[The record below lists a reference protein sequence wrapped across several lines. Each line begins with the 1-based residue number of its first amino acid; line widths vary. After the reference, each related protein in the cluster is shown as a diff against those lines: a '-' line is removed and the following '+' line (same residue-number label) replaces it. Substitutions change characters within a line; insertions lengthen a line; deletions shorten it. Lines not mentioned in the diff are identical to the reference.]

1 MMKRNY
7 IFLICLFFIND
18 FCFSQKEINV
28 FSKIKPLSQ
37 LQFEM
42 QTPPCKF
49 EFSNSTG
56 DRFRILSAVY
66 ESVFINGRF
75 NHSSVIVNR
84 VSAEVDDE
92 NKSQGTHIKASYMTT
107 ENFTGKIGSE
117 QFTYG
122 QEYFSD
128 FWRNS
133 LGQYNVSEKY
143 FMPNVR
149 DVPVFPDE
157 EISPGKKW
165 VAQGNEVH
173 DLREIFGID
182 TPYKI
187 PFDATYFYCGKLK
200 DSDLHVFTVKYKYE
214 FLMPEINSTAEVPVK
229 MSGVSDEIIFWNMEK
244 NCIDHYSEN
253 FAIVVNTSF
262 NNKMEFKGKSYG
274 EVSDYEKVA
283 TKENVEKVQKSVEE
297 LGIENVTVKESEEGV
312 TISLDD
318 IKFLPD
324 SAILEEK
331 EKLKLNEIAKI
342 LKNYPNNDLLITG
355 HTALAGTKK
364 ARQKLSEK
372 RATAVAEYLI
382 SQGVKDRYHIFT
394 KGYGATRPVADNSTE
409 DGKSKNRRVEILIM
423 DK

>member
-1 MMKRNY
+1 MKRNY
-7 IFLICLFFIND
+7 IFLICLFFIKV
-18 FCFSQKEINV
+18 FCFSQEEINV

-42 QTPPCKF
+42 QTPAVKF

-84 VSAEVDDE
+84 VSGEVDDE
-92 NKSQGTHIKASYMTT
+92 DKTQGAHIKANYMTT
-107 ENFTGKIGSE
+107 ENFTGKIGNE

-133 LGQYNVSEKY
+133 LGQYAVGEEY

-157 EISPGKKW
+157 EIAPGKKW

-173 DLREIFGID
+173 DLREIFEIE

-214 FLMPEINSTAEVPVK
+214 FTMPEINSTREVPVK
-229 MSGVSDEIIFWNMEK
+229 MSGVSDEIIFWNLEK
-244 NCIDHYSEN
+244 NCIDHYSED
-253 FAIVVNTSF
+253 FAIVINTSF

-297 LGIENVTVKESEEGV
+297 LGIENVTVKESKEGV

-372 RATAVAEYLI
+372 RAAAVAEYLI
-382 SQGVKDRYHIFT
+382 GQGVKDRYHIFT
-394 KGYGATRPVADNSTE
+394 NGYGATRPVADNSTE
-409 DGKSKNRRVEILIM
+409 EGKSKNRRVEILIM